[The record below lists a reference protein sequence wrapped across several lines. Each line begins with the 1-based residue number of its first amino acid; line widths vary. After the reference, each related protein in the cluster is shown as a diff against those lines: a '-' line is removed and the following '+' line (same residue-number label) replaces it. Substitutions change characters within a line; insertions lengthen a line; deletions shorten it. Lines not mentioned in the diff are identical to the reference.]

1 MKETRDASTRT
12 PSHLLRNLE
21 ERVARHVLDARVQLV
36 HELEQ
41 LVHHGPEELPVGLKE
56 AGVLPHDVHD
66 VGGHHGLVV
75 LAALHLAQVQQVLP
89 KGRTIRTYA
98 RYHAAAGCTLRSC
111 Q

>member
-41 LVHHGPEELPVGLKE
+41 LVHHRPEELPVGPKE
-56 AGVLPHDVHD
+56 SRVLSDDVHD
-66 VGGHHGLVV
+66 VGGHHRLVV
-75 LAALHLAQVQQVLP
+75 FASLHLAKVQQVLWNF
-89 KGRTIRTYA
+89 GGACASLRTSTR
-98 RYHAAAGCTLRSC
+98 AA
-111 Q
+111 